1 MAGGCRRGSGTGNRR
16 PIDQPAIPPS
26 ADAEHLMMPS
36 HTAILSSLLVG
47 LAATFGTIIIH
58 GFVLHTVVMTV
69 RRDLQRG
76 VLGVRVWVN
85 LTFIMGATL
94 LALVGHLGEIALWAF
109 VLDISGAVGDI
120 SAAIYS
126 SAGSYTTS
134 GSDIVLPPQWKLL
147 GPFEA
152 AAGML
157 MFGVS
162 TALIFTVIQRL
173 IHAQFDEHG

>member
-1 MAGGCRRGSGTGNRR
+1 
-16 PIDQPAIPPS
+16 
-26 ADAEHLMMPS
+26 
-36 HTAILSSLLVG
+36 
-47 LAATFGTIIIH
+47 
-58 GFVLHTVVMTV
+58 
-69 RRDLQRG
+69 
-76 VLGVRVWVN
+76 
-85 LTFIMGATL
+85 MGATL

-109 VLDISGAVGDI
+109 VLDISGAVGNI

-134 GSDIVLPPQWKLL
+134 GSDIVLTQQWKLL